1 MKTCKL
7 KYEKKINLEKNE
19 EVLVLFDAAVDLN
32 FGCCIVGWFDNK
44 PLQLASNYVFFDPV
58 DAVHR

>member
-1 MKTCKL
+1 MKKKKL
-7 KYEKKINLEKNE
+7 RKKRRRSGS
-19 EVLVLFDAAVDLN
+19 FDPAVDLN

>member
-1 MKTCKL
+1 MKKKKL
-7 KYEKKINLEKNE
+7 RKKWRRSGS
-19 EVLVLFDAAVDLN
+19 FDPAVDLN
-32 FGCCIVGWFDNK
+32 FGCCIVGWLDNK